1 MRMRITVAKGAGFCF
16 GVRRAYGILENVL
29 NNKKCNDHVFTL
41 GNFVHNPLIVAELEA
56 KGVHVTDEN
65 RLEVLFTEA
74 SEASEVTVLLRTHGV
89 AKEIKEK
96 VELYSKKNPYF
107 HFVDCTC
114 PCVLNIHRIV
124 AKADEADGKKI
135 LLILGDKEHP
145 EVKAIMSYFGGECF
159 VFNDLEELKKLD
171 IPQREAV
178 FVQQT
183 TQLLTECKLCKNF
196 LDNLLTNLNKCD
208 TICQVT
214 EDRQKETATLAGRVD
229 MMLVL
234 GGRNSSN
241 TNKLY
246 KIAKEIQP
254 ATYFVEDVSELPLD
268 CITPETNLGIT
279 AGASTPDSLIE
290 EAISTMEKNE
300 EKDFATLYNEYE
312 KKNIKTGDT
321 VKGTIVAVDDR
332 EIKVDLGANYT
343 GVISAD
349 DATDDTTLKL
359 DEQFKI
365 GDEVCAIV
373 KKTNDELGLA
383 ELSKKQAD
391 ARENAGKLNEAFENG
406 DVVEGKVIS
415 AVKGGVIVNAFSTKV
430 FIPASYSGIPRDGD
444 LNALVGTVQQFK
456 IVELSAARNRR
467 AVGSISEVNK
477 AKRAAALAEFWASME
492 VGKVFEGVV
501 KSITD
506 YGVFVNL
513 GPVDGMVHR
522 TELSWVRFKNPSD
535 IVSVGDTLTV
545 YVKDFDAE
553 KKRISLGCKTEEN
566 NPWFAFVEKYN
577 VGDVVNVKVVSIKS
591 YGAFAEVIPGV
602 DGLIHISQLADK
614 KIGNPAEVVH
624 VGDEVDVKITEIDT
638 ENRKISLSIKA
649 LLEPSVDDDASD
661 EEVVEDDAE

>member
-1 MRMRITVAKGAGFCF
+1 
-16 GVRRAYGILENVL
+16 
-29 NNKKCNDHVFTL
+29 
-41 GNFVHNPLIVAELEA
+41 
-56 KGVHVTDEN
+56 
-65 RLEVLFTEA
+65 
-74 SEASEVTVLLRTHGV
+74 
-89 AKEIKEK
+89 
-96 VELYSKKNPYF
+96 
-107 HFVDCTC
+107 
-114 PCVLNIHRIV
+114 
-124 AKADEADGKKI
+124 
-135 LLILGDKEHP
+135 
-145 EVKAIMSYFGGECF
+145 
-159 VFNDLEELKKLD
+159 
-171 IPQREAV
+171 
-178 FVQQT
+178 
-183 TQLLTECKLCKNF
+183 
-196 LDNLLTNLNKCD
+196 
-208 TICQVT
+208 
-214 EDRQKETATLAGRVD
+214 
-229 MMLVL
+229 
-234 GGRNSSN
+234 
-241 TNKLY
+241 
-246 KIAKEIQP
+246 
-254 ATYFVEDVSELPLD
+254 
-268 CITPETNLGIT
+268 
-279 AGASTPDSLIE
+279 
-290 EAISTMEKNE
+290 MEKNE